1 MRFSWPV
8 ENADR
13 GGRGKCPAPR
23 LQAPRWNE
31 RITGA
36 WTCLKGWRLG
46 TESRRPGPTRVG
58 PQTQAGP
65 QSDEGQEET
74 ATVYATAGDVVIE
87 SVRAAASS
95 VVFSIAVPRS
105 VLEVQSSMRTRT

>member
-1 MRFSWPV
+1 MDLP
-8 ENADR
+8 E
-13 GGRGKCPAPR
+13 GTAPR
-23 LQAPRWNE
+23 HRVQAPGAY
-31 RITGA
+31 TGGA
-36 WTCLKGWRLG
+36 PNAG
-46 TESRRPGPTRVG
+46 
-58 PQTQAGP
+58 GP